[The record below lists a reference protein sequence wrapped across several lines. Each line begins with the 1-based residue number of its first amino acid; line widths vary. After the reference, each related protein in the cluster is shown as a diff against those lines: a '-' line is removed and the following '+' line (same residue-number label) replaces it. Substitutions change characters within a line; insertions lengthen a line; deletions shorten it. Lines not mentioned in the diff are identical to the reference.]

1 MCSCS
6 CKCAIDSYCFRDRS
20 SHYTTNSAECGPRCQ
35 ARRTVSSSQTEPM
48 AAAGYDSTQ
57 HEQQKQASR
66 NDQLSIQNV
75 LRGRSDC
82 ALHVATRRIPPF
94 ISN

>member
-6 CKCAIDSYCFRDRS
+6 CKCAIDSYCFRDKS
-20 SHYTTNSAECGPRCQ
+20 SRCTTNSAGCGPTCQ
-35 ARRTVSSSQTEPM
+35 VRRTVSSSQTEPM

-82 ALHVATRRIPPF
+82 ALNVAARCIAPF